1 MPDSFSRKTS
11 SADCIAPGTSYDEG
25 VLLHPNDVVSLC
37 STSTFVVD
45 ELALHGQI

>member
-11 SADCIAPGTSYDEG
+11 SADCIAPGTLYDADI
-25 VLLHPNDVVSLC
+25 LLHPNDAVSLC

-45 ELALHGQI
+45 GLASHGQI